1 MENTSDAKFYV
12 EMVYNVSWSRLVWM
26 IIACVAGDKRRKA
39 RPNLGTQEGEESAA
53 RGKRT
58 PCAPIALSCAE
69 ILHFLVLLNPA
80 RETMMMITQV
90 VERN

>member
-39 RPNLGTQEGEESAA
+39 RRNLGAQEGEECSR
-53 RGKRT
+53 RGKKDPLCT
-58 PCAPIALSCAE
+58 PYT
-69 ILHFLVLLNPA
+69 LVLKFSISLFLLKPA
-80 RETMMMITQV
+80 TQATMKITQV